1 MLAFERAEKDRREI
15 ITRDTSRQAQRLNQD
30 HAFSCERRQR
40 GEEDEQKFPKLK
52 YFYIYFLKAYRR
64 RLHFTECKSALS
76 HKSLATTLFKFIK
89 IWCAFQFRRRKHS
102 DLKPLPI
109 AREQNLNAR
118 TYANDFWLSQLF
130 IIKNKHF
137 SPLLCQSPS
146 GMTPSAA
153 NISTENVFYGH
164 TFSFSTSISE
174 PVSTPTQ
181 KPYILIF
188 FNGSKNFFVFASPLD
203 TCD

>member
-1 MLAFERAEKDRREI
+1 MW
-15 ITRDTSRQAQRLNQD
+15 
-30 HAFSCERRQR
+30 ERRQR
-40 GEEDEQKFPKLK
+40 GEEDKIPQIEIF
-52 YFYIYFLKAYRR
+52 FEGTWGMKAYRR

-89 IWCAFQFRRRKHS
+89 IWCAFQFRCSSDDDDESTRIWRRFPSHGK
-102 DLKPLPI
+102 I
-109 AREQNLNAR
+109 LNAQ

-130 IIKNKHF
+130 IIKKHF
-137 SPLLCQSPS
+137 SPLLCQSRS

-153 NISTENVFYGH
+153 SISTENVFYGH

-188 FNGSKNFFVFASPLD
+188 FNGSKTFLCVCLAVGHLWLKNCAVCEKA
-203 TCD
+203 